1 MRRSLACFLIALFT
15 LSAAAD
21 QKSVNEKIRKAH
33 QQRDPH
39 KAEKLL
45 REAIAEDA
53 NSIPAHRDLADLL
66 YAERRYAAA
75 GDEYARVADLDQ
87 SQNKLGDDGRRQV
100 LNQEGVA
107 YALGGSLPKA
117 KEIFEGAIA
126 KDPDYAMYYYNL
138 ACTYAEM
145 HQLDPALK
153 YLREAWQRR
162 KNLLEGERFPDPRQ
176 DSSFAAYRNDPRF
189 QDAVRDMVF

>member
-1 MRRSLACFLIALFT
+1 MRTALACFLIAVFT
-15 LSAAAD
+15 FSAAAD
-21 QKSVNEKIRKAH
+21 QKTINEKIRKAH
-33 QQRDPH
+33 QQRNPE

-45 REAIAEDA
+45 REAIAEDP
-53 NSIPAHRDLADLL
+53 NSIVAHRELADLL
-66 YAERRYAAA
+66 YAMHRYAAS
-75 GDEYARVADLDQ
+75 GDEYARVAQLDE

-107 YALGGSLPKA
+107 YALGGSLQKA
-117 KEIFEGAIA
+117 KAIYEAAIA

-176 DSSFAAYRNDPRF
+176 DTSFAGYRNDPRF